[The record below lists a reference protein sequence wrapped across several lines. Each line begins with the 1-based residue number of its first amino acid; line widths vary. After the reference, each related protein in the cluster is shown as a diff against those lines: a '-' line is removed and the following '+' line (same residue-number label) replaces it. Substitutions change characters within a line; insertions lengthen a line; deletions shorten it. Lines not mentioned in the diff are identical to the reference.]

1 MNSSDESL
9 YGIHSGPSS
18 FAHILFRDI
27 LLYSTV
33 NFLSLIRFSSTSA
46 LSRRISSKCALDV
59 PLIFYDILYAVK
71 SQWVRI
77 LQYNLIR
84 VMDRPVNW
92 VN

>member
-18 FAHILFRDI
+18 FAHILFRDN

-46 LSRRISSKCALDV
+46 LSRRISSKCASN
-59 PLIFYDILYAVK
+59 IFYDILYAVK